1 MQDLWAKVS
10 SLAPTVPLI
19 AFANH
24 VIQDQTA
31 QYLCLE
37 QGYDVIG
44 YLIMCLYQ
52 ICLKLAPGYVQLVCF
67 IDIGLCTLD
76 KNKKILNLSKLKE
89 FGYPKSNHDSK
100 FEIQFKG
107 KKSIRQGEKCW

>member
-10 SLAPTVPLI
+10 SLSPTVPLI

-44 YLIMCLYQ
+44 YLITCLYQ
-52 ICLKLAPGYVQLVCF
+52 MSETSTRLCAT
-67 IDIGLCTLD
+67 GL
-76 KNKKILNLSKLKE
+76 
-89 FGYPKSNHDSK
+89 FH
-100 FEIQFKG
+100 
-107 KKSIRQGEKCW
+107 